1 MLFKQMIWTMNDE
14 ITLDDEYEKK
24 TMKQLKKITIVFK
37 LLQ

>member
-1 MLFKQMIWTMNDE
+1 MNDE

>member
-1 MLFKQMIWTMNDE
+1 MIWTMNDE
-14 ITLDDEYEKK
+14 NTLDDEYEKK